1 MEPPLVVGRN
11 GLRCTVD
18 LKPLWWRNAPAGPI
32 GGVGKRCCL
41 DGLRGWRGPSDQSGE
56 PVPRGRSPRGS
67 SYRGGIAVTASVV
80 RSEPFPRA
88 GTWFDFEAGR
98 ARPNRG
104 ETSIALS
111 ELADRTVCKN
121 PKDTCESRSLANRV
135 HYRCDPS
142 SSR

>member
-1 MEPPLVVGRN
+1 M
-11 GLRCTVD
+11 
-18 LKPLWWRNAPAGPI
+18 
-32 GGVGKRCCL
+32 
-41 DGLRGWRGPSDQSGE
+41 
-56 PVPRGRSPRGS
+56 
-67 SYRGGIAVTASVV
+67 TASVV